1 MNVNRR
7 IYVPTTGGFGNQLFT
22 VAFAVRLSKL
32 GHKTTLFSGVEKS
45 QIKGHPTMFNV
56 TKDLS
61 NQLEGPK
68 VAKGAFGALLRAV
81 AKLLGAMSRL
91 GLPASS
97 LLQDMQGVSDLDINP
112 KALFVRGYFQNPSVL
127 KSAASEIRK
136 IVDSYG
142 STEKPSLSDGIII
155 HYRRG
160 DYLQH
165 GHSFG
170 ILADDFFVKC
180 CQLARTK
187 GAGSQVEI
195 VSDGDFGELAK
206 RLNEEGFKI
215 QKDDS
220 GHLSPPELL
229 RKLASTSRHLVLSNS
244 SLSWWAGA
252 LANGV
257 NVYSPQTWFR
267 NIETCDM
274 HLSEWSQLESSWA

>member
-1 MNVNRR
+1 MKFNRNVY
-7 IYVPTTGGFGNQLFT
+7 IPTTGGFGNQLFT
-22 VAFAVRLSKL
+22 VAFAVYLSKL

-45 QIKGHPTMFNV
+45 QLKSHPTMFNV
-56 TKDLS
+56 TKELGH
-61 NQLEGPK
+61 QLEGPK

-81 AKLLGAMSRL
+81 AKLLGMMSRL

-97 LLQDMQGVSDLDINP
+97 LLQDMKGVSDLDFNA
-112 KALFVRGYFQNPSVL
+112 KAMFIRGYFQNPSVL
-127 KSAASEIRK
+127 NSASSEIRK
-136 IVDSYG
+136 IVDSYV
-142 STEKPSLSDGIII
+142 SMEKPSLNDGIII

-160 DYLQH
+160 DYLKH
-165 GHSFG
+165 GDSFG

-206 RLNEEGFKI
+206 RLKEEGFKI
-215 QKDDS
+215 QSDDS
-220 GHLSPPELL
+220 GHLNPPELL
-229 RKLASTSRHLVLSNS
+229 RKLSSTSRHLVLSNS

-257 NVYSPQTWFR
+257 NVYSPQTWFK

-274 HLSEWSQLESSWA
+274 HLSEWSQLESSWV